1 MRCVTAASIRA
12 AVLGLPLPLPLAFP
26 AALAAQGPRVEITV
40 PAAVRGAPLTGRM
53 YVFVTRHD
61 DVEPRLQVRHESD
74 CTPFFGVDV
83 TDLAPGAPGVID
95 AATLAYPVASLRDLP
110 AGDYYV

>member
-1 MRCVTAASIRA
+1 MRFAVLAPVIAVALILPQPAAS
-12 AVLGLPLPLPLAFP
+12 
-26 AALAAQGPRVEITV
+26 QGARVEIIV
-40 PAAVRGAPLTGRM
+40 PASLRATPVTGRM

-83 TDLAPGAPGVID
+83 THLSPERLA
-95 AATLAYPVASLRDLP
+95 
-110 AGDYYV
+110 

>member
-1 MRCVTAASIRA
+1 
-12 AVLGLPLPLPLAFP
+12 
-26 AALAAQGPRVEITV
+26 
-40 PAAVRGAPLTGRM
+40 M

-83 TDLAPGAPGVID
+83 THLSPERLA
-95 AATLAYPVASLRDLP
+95 
-110 AGDYYV
+110 